1 MEKVLDS
8 VGFIFRSSSVRALDF
23 FIILRQCDLC
33 VWKSHLNAR
42 RNKIRTNDRRECVI
56 NITR

>member
-8 VGFIFRSSSVRALDF
+8 VGFIFRSSSVRALVF
-23 FIILRQCDLC
+23 LLFYVSATS

-42 RNKIRTNDRRECVI
+42 RNKIRTNDRRECEI